1 MRPAS
6 AGRHA
11 RLAGAGL
18 ARSRVR
24 GRGVRGGAYVCRPGA
39 RRRAKPL
46 GLFSISCYT
55 APVDDA
61 FSHAGLHNQ
70 SLTRRT
76 PSLTRASVIRQ
87 EQTSETLPAYMP
99 QPTVT
104 SPSTERGGTRIPP

>member
-70 SLTRRT
+70 SLTRLANQDA
-76 PSLTRASVIRQ
+76 PPCAPIWSL
-87 EQTSETLPAYMP
+87 
-99 QPTVT
+99 VT
-104 SPSTERGGTRIPP
+104 KA